1 MNNRFEPR
9 KRTALDGKVWWC
21 VYDTK
26 ENRWSTYLYHGK
38 YRTKKDC
45 IYAILSEAAR
55 SEMHRY
61 SIGDVFTVS
70 DDKGRCMTYRKI
82 NNGLQLIAVH
92 GM

>member
-21 VYDTK
+21 VYDAK

-45 IYAILSEAAR
+45 IYAIER
-55 SEMHRY
+55 
-61 SIGDVFTVS
+61 
-70 DDKGRCMTYRKI
+70 GRKLY
-82 NNGLQLIAVH
+82 GE
-92 GM
+92 

>member
-26 ENRWSTYLYHGK
+26 ENRWSTYLYHVK

-45 IYAILSEAAR
+45 IYAIERGGKLYGE
-55 SEMHRY
+55 
-61 SIGDVFTVS
+61 
-70 DDKGRCMTYRKI
+70 
-82 NNGLQLIAVH
+82 
-92 GM
+92 